1 MTIVLFWIA
10 AAVVFLVIEMSTAAL
25 VSLWFTVGA
34 LAALGLSL
42 LKLALWVQVLA
53 FLAVSGALL
62 AMLRPML
69 KKHVKITRTNVDSLI
84 GKKGI
89 VTADI
94 DNLSAVGQIKLNG
107 MEWTARSSS
116 GNPIPAGTV
125 VLVDRI
131 EGVKAYVT
139 PVKVTQEVQ

>member
-1 MTIVLFWIA
+1 MTTVPFWIA

-34 LAALGLSL
+34 LAALGLAL

-69 KKHVKITRTNVDSLI
+69 KKHIKITRTNVDSLI

-116 GNPIPAGTV
+116 GNPIPAGTA

-131 EGVKAYVT
+131 EGVKAFVS
-139 PVKVTQEVQ
+139 PVKAEAKV

>member
-42 LKLALWVQVLA
+42 LKLALWAQVLA

-125 VLVDRI
+125 ILVDRI

-139 PVKVTQEVQ
+139 PVKAEAKV